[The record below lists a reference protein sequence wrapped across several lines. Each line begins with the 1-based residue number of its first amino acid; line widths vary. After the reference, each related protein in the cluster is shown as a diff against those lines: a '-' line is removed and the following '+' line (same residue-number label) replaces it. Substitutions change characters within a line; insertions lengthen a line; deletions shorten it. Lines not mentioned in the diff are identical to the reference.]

1 MDHYLHLAK
10 LWSLGIKIWG
20 YMSESGYTEF
30 DYMEDW
36 KMFLY
41 THYRFKLSFVVSG
54 TQKLV
59 DPRTVQEETVSRFW
73 PIAPRLM
80 DVSTN
85 AEPSADNGRDPPPA
99 WDDCARSGTTRCH
112 TKSTA
117 WYPRARKET
126 RFSTQ
131 GQLYSRDLV
140 CILFSA
146 LFGKL
151 LKSKRKGRRCF
162 WIPKFGV
169 PNKKDTRSSVG
180 SAAAAPWKP
189 VLHVPGARREQRAS
203 LG

>member
-1 MDHYLHLAK
+1 
-10 LWSLGIKIWG
+10 
-20 YMSESGYTEF
+20 
-30 DYMEDW
+30 MEDW
-36 KMFLY
+36 EMSLY

-80 DVSTN
+80 DVNTN
-85 AEPSADNGRDPPPA
+85 AESSADSGRDPPPA
-99 WDDCARSGTTRCH
+99 WDDCARSGRTRCH
-112 TKSTA
+112 IKSA
-117 WYPRARKET
+117 ARYPRTRKET

-140 CILFSA
+140 PILFSA

-151 LKSKRKGRRCF
+151 LKSKRNGLRCL
-162 WIPKFGV
+162 WIPKFGL

-180 SAAAAPWKP
+180 SAAATPGSRCYTSRGRAVNSAHPWA
-189 VLHVPGARREQRAS
+189 G
-203 LG
+203 